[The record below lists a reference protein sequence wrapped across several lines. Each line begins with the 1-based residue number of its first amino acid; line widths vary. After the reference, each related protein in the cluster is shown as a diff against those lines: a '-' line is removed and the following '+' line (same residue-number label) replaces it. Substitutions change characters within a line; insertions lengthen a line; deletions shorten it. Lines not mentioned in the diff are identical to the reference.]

1 MSDRPRVLVT
11 GSSGRVG
18 SAIAARLSTHYSV
31 AGLDLLP
38 GPHTSHLGSVEDA
51 GLVRRAVEG
60 AVAIVHTASLHA
72 PDVGRQ
78 SDARFRSVN
87 VEGTRTL
94 LEAASRQRVRRFV
107 YTSSTSIYG
116 HALEA
121 VNQAIWVT
129 EELEP
134 APRDIY
140 DETKLQAESLC
151 REAATGSMSCVSL
164 RISRCFPEPAHLMA
178 TYRLYRGVDLRDVG
192 QAHELALDCAGP
204 QFQAFNISAQS
215 PFHREDCPDLLAR
228 APSVLAR
235 RVPGVERIYEER
247 SWPMPQ
253 SIDRVYVIDKAT
265 QALGYRPRWNFSE
278 WLAERH

>member
-18 SAIAARLSTHYSV
+18 SAIAAWLSSHYSI

-38 GPHTSHLGSVEDA
+38 GPHTSHIGSVEDA

-78 SDARFRSVN
+78 GDARFRSVN

-94 LEAASRQRVRRFV
+94 LDAAARQQVRRFV

-116 HALEA
+116 HGLEA
-121 VNQAIWVT
+121 VDQAVWVT

-140 DETKLQAESLC
+140 DETKLQAEALC

-164 RISRCFPEPAHLMA
+164 RISRCFPEPASLMA

-192 QAHELALDCAGP
+192 QAHELALDYAGP
-204 QFQAFNISAQS
+204 QFEIFNISAQS
-215 PFHREDCPDLLAR
+215 PFQREDCPDLLAR

-235 RVPGVERIYEER
+235 RVPGVERIYEKR
-247 SWPMPQ
+247 SWPMPE
-253 SIDRVYVIDKAT
+253 SIDRVYVIDKAK

-278 WLAERH
+278 WLAELH